1 MPPPIAQ
8 PPLLSS
14 MALTIEYRPVISG
27 AHLKSPI
34 VLKDSQEVEGAT
46 YFKVV
51 KSDAMIA
58 RLFVKDQE
66 DRIHTRPLS
75 KTDIVEQVSSLR
87 NSAYYSLLEDE
98 DEMNEGK
105 EDLGLDGPVDRV
117 LRRNRPRKSMDE
129 LPKVV
134 TLSAPDI
141 TDIAGVQM
149 RVLMHK
155 PGQALWVELNEANL
169 NYFRLVVEQQ
179 IEKGDIKRHHARD
192 TVDASARVV
201 TGSKGVTFSY
211 KRRSV
216 RVKSSNSDGKPMQRY
231 FKVQDNMDATVA
243 RASTWLDEVSLG
255 IPPSDGSEPLPL
267 ADEETAVEP
276 TETSA
281 LVAPLADD

>member
-1 MPPPIAQ
+1 
-8 PPLLSS
+8 

-27 AHLKSPI
+27 GHLKFPI
-34 VLKDSQEVEGAT
+34 VLKNSQEVEGAT
-46 YFKVV
+46 YFRVV
-51 KSDAMIA
+51 KSDNTIA
-58 RLFVKDQE
+58 RLFLNDQE

-98 DEMNEGK
+98 ADMNEGK

-141 TDIAGVQM
+141 MDIAGVQM

-155 PGQALWVELNEANL
+155 PGQALWVELTEANL
-169 NYFRLVVEQQ
+169 NYFRLVIEQQ
-179 IEKGDIKRHHARD
+179 IAKGDIKRHHARD
-192 TVDASARVV
+192 TVDATARVV
-201 TGSKGVTFSY
+201 TGSKGVSFSY
-211 KRRSV
+211 KRSSV
-216 RVKSSNSDGKPMQRY
+216 RVKSSAADGKTTNKY
-231 FKVQDNMDATVA
+231 FKVKGDMDATVA
-243 RASTWLDEVSLG
+243 RASTWLDEVALG
-255 IPPSDGSEPLPL
+255 ISSDGSEPLPL

-276 TETSA
+276 KDASA
-281 LVAPLADD
+281 PAAPLADE